1 MNPGMKFLRILP
13 LWYLIVL
20 MCGTITPASA
30 QLDMDLLKEMKARN
44 VGPAGMSG
52 RVTAIDVVEE
62 NTKVMYVG
70 TASGGLWKSES
81 AGLSWSPLFEEER
94 VASIGAISIFQ
105 KNPDV
110 VWVGTGEGNPRNS
123 QTSGAGVY
131 RSLDG
136 GNSWKCMGLE
146 STRNIHRIIVHPD
159 NPEVVYVGVQ
169 GSAWGPHSDR
179 GVYKTTDGGQTWD
192 QILSVNDSTGVGDM
206 IMDPVNSDKILVSMW
221 EFRRWPWFFKSGG
234 EGSGLYITYDGGET
248 WAERTSDD
256 GLPEGELGRI
266 GLAIA
271 RSNPK
276 VVYALVEAKKNAL
289 YRSNDG
295 GFSFR
300 KVGEGGNIGNRPFYY
315 SDIFVDPENEN
326 RIYSLFSIVTRSED
340 GGKNFETLL
349 GYVGAGG
356 VHPDHHALWIH
367 PQDGNFLINGNDGGM
382 AISRDRGETWRFVEN
397 LPVAQ
402 YYHINIDNE
411 WPYNIYGGMQDNG
424 SWRGPAYV
432 WRYSGIR
439 NSYWEE
445 LSFGDGFDVVPDP
458 SDSRFGYSMSQEG
471 YVGRYDFR
479 TGDSRRIRPVHPE
492 GIPLRFNWN
501 AGIAQDPFDPSTIYF
516 GSQFLH
522 KSTDKGENWTI
533 ISPDLTTNDPEKQKQ
548 GESGGLTIDATG
560 AENFTTII
568 AIAPSPQDQDVIW
581 VGTDDGNLQLT
592 KDGGDS
598 WTNLAPGLPGLPEGS
613 WIPQISA
620 SSENAGEAVVV
631 ANNYRRN
638 DWTPYLYHTTDFGAS
653 WTRMVDED
661 DVWGYCLSFIQDKEQ
676 PNLMFLG
683 TEFGLYVSVDAGA
696 NWNKWTH
703 GYPTVS
709 TMDMKIQSRE
719 ADLVIGTFGRSAFV
733 LDDIRPLRAIAAEGV
748 DILDDELTLFPAPTA
763 VLARYRQPA
772 GGRFVADGA
781 FRGENRGSG
790 ARITYS
796 VSPQPEDTTAEAME
810 LPDYVAG
817 KDTAT
822 IAIFDGAGNHIRTLY
837 QKADTGLNKVTWYLD
852 RKGVARPSRSER
864 RPGRREPFGGQVLPG
879 TYQAVAWYGRS
890 VDTTEIEVVMD
901 PRLETNMEALKA
913 YAPLQERRDAM
924 SVELSTAAKQ
934 IREAKGMISTLRKL
948 IPDEES
954 EEIEALQDSVKS
966 ISGRLSE
973 LEEKLFGPEESKGY
987 ADNSETMISQ
997 FYRLG
1002 GYLSPDNVTPSGTA
1016 EILLSEIEGTIG
1028 AYIEEANTFFSGP
1041 WKEMMEQVSEIEFEI
1056 VRDFPVIGEE

>member
-1 MNPGMKFLRILP
+1 MNSINTKQT
-13 LWYLIVL
+13 LWVL
-20 MCGTITPASA
+20 LLSIGLCVPSFA
-30 QLDMDLLKEMKARN
+30 QLDIDLLKEMKARN

-52 RVTAIDVVEE
+52 RVTAIDVVVE

-81 AGLSWSPLFEEER
+81 AGLAWSPLFEEER

-136 GNSWKCMGLE
+136 GNSWECMGLE

-159 NPEVVYVGVQ
+159 NPDVVYVGVQ
-169 GSAWGPHSDR
+169 GSAWGPHADR
-179 GVYKTTDGGQTWD
+179 GVYKTTDGGETWN
-192 QILSVNDSTGVGDM
+192 QILSINDSTGVGDM
-206 IMDPVNSDKILVSMW
+206 VMDPVNPDKLIVSMW

-234 EGSGLYITYDGGET
+234 EGSGLYVTFDGGEN
-248 WAERTSDD
+248 WSERTSED
-256 GLPEGELGRI
+256 GLPTGELGRI

-289 YRSNDG
+289 YCSSDG
-295 GFSFR
+295 GFTFQ

-340 GGKNFETLL
+340 GGSTFETLL

-367 PQDGNFLINGNDGGM
+367 PEDGNFLINGNDGGM

-402 YYHINIDNE
+402 YYHINIDDE

-501 AGIAQDPFDPSTIYF
+501 AGIAQDPFDASTIYF

-522 KSTDKGENWTI
+522 KSTDKGENWTV

-560 AENFTTII
+560 AENFTTIL
-568 AIAPSPQDQDVIW
+568 AIAPSPQNRDVIW

-592 KDGGDS
+592 RNGGES
-598 WTNLAPGLPGLPEGS
+598 WTNLASSLPGLPAGS

-638 DWTPYLYHTTDFGAS
+638 DWTPYLYHTTDFGAT

-661 DVWGYCLSFIQDKEQ
+661 DVWGYCLSFIQDKEE

-683 TEFGLYVSVDAGA
+683 TEFGLYVSVDAGK
-696 NWNKWTH
+696 NWDKWTH

-709 TMDMKIQSRE
+709 TMDMKIHPRE

-733 LDDIRPLRAIAAEGV
+733 LDDIRPLRAIAAEGAE
-748 DILDDELTLFPAPTA
+748 ILEEELTLFPTPTA

-790 ARITYS
+790 ARISYS
-796 VSPQPEDTTAEAME
+796 VSPQPEDTTAEELE
-810 LPDYVAG
+810 LPEYVAG

-822 IAIFDGAGNHIRTLY
+822 VAIFDAEGMHIRTVY
-837 QKADTGLNKVTWYLD
+837 QKPDTGLNKITWYLD
-852 RKGVARPSRSER
+852 QKGVGRPSRSAR
-864 RPGRREPFGGQVLPG
+864 RPGRREPSGGQVLPG
-879 TYQAVAWYGRS
+879 TYQAVVWFGRS

-901 PRLETNMEALKA
+901 PRLETNMEALAA
-913 YAPLQERRDAM
+913 YKPLQDRRNAM
-924 SVELSTAAKQ
+924 SEDLSAAADQ
-934 IREAKGMISTLRKL
+934 MREAQNMLATLKKVMPEDESDEIS
-948 IPDEES
+948 
-954 EEIEALQDSVKS
+954 ALGDSLKS
-966 ISGRLSE
+966 VSTQLAE

-987 ADNSETMISQ
+987 TDNSETMISQ

-1002 GYLSPDNVTPSGTA
+1002 GYLSPDNVAPSGTA

-1028 AYIEEANTFFSGP
+1028 AYIEEVNTFFSGP
-1041 WKEMMEQVSEIEFEI
+1041 WKDLLGQVSEIEFEI
-1056 VRDFPVIGEE
+1056 VSDFPVIGDE